1 MCENRAKCE
10 GAREHGEC
18 GEAAR
23 AVPSAPE
30 HFARF
35 SHTAPRSPSS
45 LKQVD
50 RGGRL
55 GRPEAG
61 RSDLAAFSLAP
72 TIAHPDFLESGGG
85 DPPFLAH
92 FCSIDRA
99 KLSLGTFRHSD
110 EENERRAVIEV
121 SVASAILA

>member
-45 LKQVD
+45 LKQVG

-61 RSDLAAFSLAP
+61 RSDLVAFSWTPAS
-72 TIAHPDFLESGGG
+72 AHPEFLASGGG
-85 DPPFLAH
+85 SPRF
-92 FCSIDRA
+92 
-99 KLSLGTFRHSD
+99 
-110 EENERRAVIEV
+110 
-121 SVASAILA
+121 

>member
-1 MCENRAKCE
+1 MRKSREVPE
-10 GAREHGEC
+10 EEREHGEC

-30 HFARF
+30 HF

-50 RGGRL
+50 RGGPL

-99 KLSLGTFRHSD
+99 KLSLGTLRHSD
-110 EENERRAVIEV
+110 EENDRRVVTEV